1 MGLAAAA
8 VAAALVTL
16 FALLLVAI
24 LSYRDASNTARH
36 AQQAIASA
44 NQLEILALDLE
55 TGLRG
60 FIITRRQSSLKP
72 WQEARRHYSSDVK
85 QFLRLAS
92 DDPTQAERAQG
103 VVRALDSYNAVFSL
117 QFLEFMKRNPG
128 PARQFILDQ
137 HAAGPHRLDPVR
149 KGFKSFVDGE
159 QKLADERN
167 TTAKHTA
174 RVAIVLGAVSLGLAV
189 LLIVL
194 LILYLARRVAR
205 PVRLAAEAAGR
216 LADGDLTSRVDERGV
231 AEVGALQRAFN
242 SMAASLER
250 GRRELEEQNRKL
262 RESEKVKSELVSSV
276 SHELRTP
283 LASILGFSD
292 LMLQRD
298 LDPADRRRYLEL
310 VRGEADRLAAL
321 LNDLLDLQRIEETGV
336 QLTREEL
343 DLSKLL
349 ESQVVLYSAQS
360 DRHALDLDTDDGCIV
375 LADRDRLAQVVGNLL
390 SNAIKYSPDGGVVH
404 IEARCTGSR
413 VRVNVRDDGM
423 GIPLVQQRQ
432 IFTKFFR
439 GDAGRR
445 LGIGGTGLGLALAR
459 DIVEAHGGRIG
470 FESLE
475 GGGSTFWFDLPLAT
489 AGAARGVGL
498 SDSRRSGG
506 GS

>member
-24 LSYRDASNTARH
+24 LSYRDASTTARH

-44 NQLEILALDLE
+44 NQLETLALDLE

-60 FIITRRQSSLKP
+60 FIITKKQSSLKP
-72 WQEARRHYSSDVK
+72 WRDARKHYDLQVR

-92 DDPTQAERAQG
+92 DDPTQAARAQD
-103 VVRALDSYNAVFSL
+103 VVRSLDRYNSAFSL
-117 QFLEFMKRNPG
+117 LLLQFMNRNPEA
-128 PARQFILDQ
+128 AREVILG
-137 HAAGPHRLDPVR
+137 AAGPHRLDPVR
-149 KGFKSFVDGE
+149 EGFATFIDGE
-159 QKLADERN
+159 RKLADERN
-167 TTAKHTA
+167 ARARHTA

-205 PVRLAAEAAGR
+205 PIRLAADAAGR

-250 GRRELEEQNRKL
+250 SRRELEEQNRKL

-360 DRHALDLDTDDGCIV
+360 DRHALELDTDEGCIV
-375 LADRDRLAQVVGNLL
+375 VADRDRLAQVVGNLL

-404 IEARCTGSR
+404 IEARCSGSR
-413 VRVNVRDDGM
+413 VRVTFRDAGM

-475 GGGSTFWFDLPLAT
+475 GRGSTFWFDLPLAS
-489 AGAARGVGL
+489 AGERRGVGL

>member
-24 LSYRDASNTARH
+24 LSYRDSSNTARH

-44 NQLEILALDLE
+44 NQLETLALDLE

-60 FIITRRQSSLKP
+60 FIIKNNQSSLRP
-72 WQEARRHYSSDVK
+72 W
-85 QFLRLAS
+85 RLARARYPNQVAQFERLAA
-92 DDPTQAERAQG
+92 DDPEQAALAHD
-103 VVRALDSYNAVFSL
+103 VRMSIDAYNAAFSL
-117 QFLEFMKRNPG
+117 PLVEFMHRNPRL
-128 PARQFILDQ
+128 ARDIISG
-137 HAAGPHRLDPVR
+137 AAGPHRLDPVR
-149 KGFKSFVDGE
+149 RGLAKFIDGE

-167 TTAKHTA
+167 ATARHTA

-205 PVRLAAEAAGR
+205 PIRLAADAAGR

-250 GRRELEEQNRKL
+250 SRRELEEQNRKL

-336 QLTREEL
+336 QLTREEI

-349 ESQVVLYSAQS
+349 EGQVVLYSAQS
-360 DRHALDLDTDDGCIV
+360 DRHALELDTDEGCIV

-404 IEARCTGSR
+404 IEARCSGSR
-413 VRVNVRDDGM
+413 VRVTFRDDGM

-475 GGGSTFWFDLPLAT
+475 GRGSTFWFDLPLAK
-489 AGAARGVGL
+489 ASERPGVGL

-506 GS
+506 GP

>member
-24 LSYRDASNTARH
+24 LSYRDSSNTARH

-44 NQLEILALDLE
+44 NQLEALALDLE

-60 FIITRRQSSLKP
+60 FVITNDESSLKP
-72 WQEARRHYSSDVK
+72 WNHARKAYK
-85 QFLRLAS
+85 PQAEQLQRLAS
-92 DDPTQAERAQG
+92 DDPVQEQAARDVKASID
-103 VVRALDSYNAVFSL
+103 AYLTDFSVPL
-117 QFLEFMKRNPG
+117 VNFMRRNPEL
-128 PARQFILDQ
+128 ARKIVQEGL
-137 HAAGPHRLDPVR
+137 GLHRLETVR
-149 KGFKSFVDGE
+149 SRFDEFIAGE
-159 QKLADERN
+159 RKLADERN
-167 TTAKHTA
+167 AKARHTA
-174 RVAIVLGAVSLGLAV
+174 RVAIVLGGVSLGLAV

-194 LILYLARRVAR
+194 LIAYLARRVAR
-205 PVRLAAEAAGR
+205 PIRLAAEAAGR
-216 LADGDLTSRVDERGV
+216 LADGDLSSRVDERGV

-250 GRRELEEQNRKL
+250 GRRTLEEQNRKL
-262 RESEKVKSELVSSV
+262 RESERVKSELVSSV

-292 LMLQRD
+292 LILQRD

-310 VRGEADRLAAL
+310 VRAEADRLAAL
-321 LNDLLDLQRIEETGV
+321 LNDLLDLQRIEQAGV
-336 QLTREEL
+336 QLTREEI

-349 ESQVVLYSAQS
+349 EGQVVLYSAQS
-360 DRHALDLDTDDGCIV
+360 DRHTLELETDDGCLIV
-375 LADRDRLAQVVGNLL
+375 ADRDRLAQVVGNLL

-404 IEARCTGSR
+404 IEARCADSR
-413 VRVNVRDDGM
+413 VRVTFRDEGM
-423 GIPLVQQRQ
+423 GIPLAQQRQ

-475 GGGSTFWFDLPLAT
+475 GHGSTFWFDLPLAVANT
-489 AGAARGVGL
+489 PRGVGL

>member
-24 LSYRDASNTARH
+24 LSYRDASTTARH

-44 NQLEILALDLE
+44 NQLETLALDLE

-60 FIITRRQSSLKP
+60 FIIKGNQSSLRP
-72 WQEARRHYSSDVK
+72 WRDARKRYDPQVRE
-85 QFLRLAS
+85 FLRLAS
-92 DDPTQAERAQG
+92 DNPTQAERAQD
-103 VVRALDSYNAVFSL
+103 VVRSLDNYNNTFSL
-117 QFLEFMKRNPG
+117 PLLEFMNRNP
-128 PARQFILDQ
+128 AVAQRVIQS
-137 HAAGPHRLDPVR
+137 AAGPHELDPVR
-149 KGFKSFVDGE
+149 KGFATFIKSE

-167 TTAKHTA
+167 ARARHTA
-174 RVAIVLGAVSLGLAV
+174 RVAIVLGGVSLGLAV

-205 PVRLAAEAAGR
+205 PIRLAADAAGL

-231 AEVGALQRAFN
+231 AEVGTLQRAFN

-250 GRRELEEQNRKL
+250 SRRELEEQNRKL

-343 DLSKLL
+343 DLTKLL

-360 DRHALDLDTDDGCIV
+360 DRHALELDTDEGCVV

-404 IEARCTGSR
+404 IEARCSGSR
-413 VRVNVRDDGM
+413 VRVTFRDAGM

-475 GGGSTFWFDLPLAT
+475 GRGSTFWFDLPLAT

-498 SDSRRSGG
+498 SDSRRSAG

>member
-8 VAAALVTL
+8 VAVALVTL

-24 LSYRDASNTARH
+24 LSYRDASTTARH

-44 NQLEILALDLE
+44 NQLETLALDLE

-60 FIITRRQSSLKP
+60 FIITNNESSLKP
-72 WQEARRHYSSDVK
+72 WRQARARYEEQVRE
-85 QFLRLAS
+85 FLRLAS
-92 DDPTQAERAQG
+92 DNPMQEERARDVARSIDQ
-103 VVRALDSYNAVFSL
+103 YNADFSL
-117 QFLEFMKRNPG
+117 PLLEFMHRNP
-128 PARQFILDQ
+128 PLARQVILG
-137 HAAGPHRLDPVR
+137 AAGPHRLDSVR
-149 KGFKSFVDGE
+149 RGFATFIAGE

-167 TTAKHTA
+167 ATARHTG

-194 LILYLARRVAR
+194 LTMYLARRVAR
-205 PVRLAAEAAGR
+205 PIRLAADAAGR
-216 LADGDLTSRVDERGV
+216 LAEGDLTSRVDERGV

-250 GRRELEEQNRKL
+250 GRRVLEEQNRKL
-262 RESEKVKSELVSSV
+262 RESERVKSELVSSV

-321 LNDLLDLQRIEETGV
+321 LNDLLDLQRIEEAGV

-349 ESQVVLYSAQS
+349 EAQVVLYSAQS
-360 DRHALDLDTDDGCIV
+360 DRHSLELETDDGCVV

-404 IEARCTGSR
+404 IEARCSGSR
-413 VRVNVRDDGM
+413 VRVTVRDEGM
-423 GIPLVQQRQ
+423 GIPLAQQRQ

-439 GDAGRR
+439 GDAG
-445 LGIGGTGLGLALAR
+445 
-459 DIVEAHGGRIG
+459 
-470 FESLE
+470 
-475 GGGSTFWFDLPLAT
+475 LPLAW
-489 AGAARGVGL
+489 AGEPRGLGL

-506 GS
+506 SR

>member
-1 MGLAAAA
+1 GRLRAPSGLAAAMGLAAAA
-8 VAAALVTL
+8 VAVALVTL

-24 LSYRDASNTARH
+24 LSYRDASTTARH

-44 NQLEILALDLE
+44 NQLETLALDLE

-60 FIITRRQSSLKP
+60 FIITRKQGSLKP
-72 WQEARRHYSSDVK
+72 WRDARKRYDPDVR

-92 DDPTQAERAQG
+92 DDPTQAERAQD
-103 VVRALDSYNAVFSL
+103 VVRALDRYNNTFSL
-117 QFLEFMKRNPG
+117 PLLEFMNRNPAL
-128 PARQFILDQ
+128 ARQLILNQ
-137 HAAGPHRLDPVR
+137 RAAGPHRLDPVR
-149 KGFKSFVDGE
+149 RGFSKFVDGE

-167 TTAKHTA
+167 ARARHTA

-205 PVRLAAEAAGR
+205 PIRLAADAAGR
-216 LADGDLTSRVDERGV
+216 LADGDLRSRVDERGV

-250 GRRELEEQNRKL
+250 SRRELEEQNRKL

-336 QLTREEL
+336 QLTHEEL

-360 DRHALDLDTDDGCIV
+360 DRHALELETDEGCLV
-375 LADRDRLAQVVGNLL
+375 EADRD
-390 SNAIKYSPDGGVVH
+390 
-404 IEARCTGSR
+404 
-413 VRVNVRDDGM
+413 
-423 GIPLVQQRQ
+423 
-432 IFTKFFR
+432 
-439 GDAGRR
+439 
-445 LGIGGTGLGLALAR
+445 
-459 DIVEAHGGRIG
+459 
-470 FESLE
+470 
-475 GGGSTFWFDLPLAT
+475 
-489 AGAARGVGL
+489 
-498 SDSRRSGG
+498 
-506 GS
+506 

>member
-24 LSYRDASNTARH
+24 LSYRDASTTARH

-44 NQLEILALDLE
+44 NQLETLALDLE

-60 FIITRRQSSLKP
+60 FIITNKQSSLEP
-72 WQEARRHYSSDVK
+72 WREARKRYPRQVN

-92 DDPTQAERAQG
+92 DNPKQA
-103 VVRALDSYNAVFSL
+103 ALARRVQLSIDKYNASFSL
-117 QFLEFMKRNPG
+117 PLLEFMNRNPRL
-128 PARQFILDQ
+128 ARQIISG
-137 HAAGPHRLDPVR
+137 AAGPHQLDPVR
-149 KGFKSFVDGE
+149 AGFTKFIDGE

-167 TTAKHTA
+167 ARARHTA
-174 RVAIVLGAVSLGLAV
+174 RVAIVLGAVSLGVAV

-194 LILYLARRVAR
+194 LMTYLSRRVAR
-205 PVRLAAEAAGR
+205 PIRLAAEAAGR
-216 LADGDLTSRVDERGV
+216 LSDGDLSSRVDERGV

-250 GRRELEEQNRKL
+250 GRRALEDQNRKL
-262 RESEKVKSELVSSV
+262 RESERVKSELVSSV

-292 LMLQRD
+292 LVLQRD

-310 VRGEADRLAAL
+310 VRAEADRLAAL
-321 LNDLLDLQRIEETGV
+321 LNDLLDLQRIEQAGV
-336 QLTREEL
+336 QLTREEI

-349 ESQVVLYSAQS
+349 EGQVVLYSAQS
-360 DRHALDLDTDDGCIV
+360 DRHTLELESDNGCTV
-375 LADRDRLAQVVGNLL
+375 VADRDRLAQVVGNLL

-404 IEARCTGSR
+404 IEARCADSR
-413 VRVNVRDDGM
+413 VRVTIRDEGM
-423 GIPLVQQRQ
+423 GIPAPQQRQ
-432 IFTKFFR
+432 IFTKFYR

-445 LGIGGTGLGLALAR
+445 LGIGGTGLGLALSR

-475 GGGSTFWFDLPLAT
+475 GHGSTFWFDLPLAE
-489 AGAARGVGL
+489 AGNPRGVGL
-498 SDSRRSGG
+498 SDSRRSGRRP
-506 GS
+506 